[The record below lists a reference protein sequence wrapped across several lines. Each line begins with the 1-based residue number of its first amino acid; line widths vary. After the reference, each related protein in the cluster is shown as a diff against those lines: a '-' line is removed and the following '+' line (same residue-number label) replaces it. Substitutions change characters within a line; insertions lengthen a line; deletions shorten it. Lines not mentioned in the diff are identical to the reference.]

1 MTTVGAWRAE
11 VSDSFRP
18 ISGSFRQASRPR
30 LCYLHGMSQQ
40 QRLLIGLLCGLVAG
54 AFWGGVF
61 LAPKLLH
68 AFTPL
73 QMTAGRYL
81 CYGLASAVLLGPSAR
96 RVLAR
101 LTWADWRDLAGLSL
115 LGNIAYYVC
124 LAVSVQIAG
133 VAPASLIIGLLP
145 VTITLVG
152 AKPGEG
158 VALRRLVAPLLLVGA
173 GVVCINIAAFQ
184 SATNISVARLSL
196 GLLAA
201 AGALVLWTVYAVWN
215 ARRLAATPRFN
226 SHEWSLLTGVVT
238 GLLSLLLVIPAFLGG
253 ASHIPNAWLLFWGVS
268 LAVAL
273 GASVIGNGLWNA
285 ASRLLPLSLSGQL
298 IVFETLFALLY
309 GFLHEARWPQP
320 LEAAA
325 IVLMLAGVLWS
336 VHLHRP
342 DTEAHPAE

>member
-1 MTTVGAWRAE
+1 MN
-11 VSDSFRP
+11 
-18 ISGSFRQASRPR
+18 
-30 LCYLHGMSQQ
+30 QQ
-40 QRLLIGLLCGLVAG
+40 RRLLIGLLCGLVAG

-73 QMTAGRYL
+73 QMTAGRYV
-81 CYGLASAVLLGPSAR
+81 CYGLASAALLAPSAR
-96 RVLAR
+96 KVLAR

-115 LGNIAYYVC
+115 LGNIVYYVG

-158 VALRRLVAPLLLVGA
+158 VPLRRLAAPLLLVAA
-173 GVVCINIAAFQ
+173 GVLCINIAAFQ
-184 SATNISVARLSL
+184 TATDVSVGRLSL
-196 GLLAA
+196 GLMAA
-201 AGALVLWTVYAVWN
+201 AGALVVWTVFAVWN

-238 GLLSLLLVIPAFLGG
+238 GLLSLLLVIPAFFLGG
-253 ASHIPNAWLLFWGVS
+253 VEHAQAGWMLFWGVS

-309 GFLHEARWPQP
+309 GFLHEGRWPLP
-320 LEAAA
+320 LETAA

-336 VHLHRP
+336 VQLHRP
-342 DTEAHPAE
+342 DSEPSH

>member
-1 MTTVGAWRAE
+1 MN
-11 VSDSFRP
+11 
-18 ISGSFRQASRPR
+18 
-30 LCYLHGMSQQ
+30 QQ
-40 QRLLIGLLCGLVAG
+40 QRLLIGLLCGLIAG

-73 QMTAGRYL
+73 QMTAGRYV
-81 CYGLASAVLLGPSAR
+81 CYGLASAALLGPSAR

-101 LTWADWRDLAGLSL
+101 LTLADWRDLAGLSL
-115 LGNIAYYVC
+115 LGNIVYYVG
-124 LAVSVQIAG
+124 LAISVQIAG

-152 AKPGEG
+152 AQKSGKGPGEG
-158 VALRRLVAPLLLVGA
+158 VPLRRLAAPLLLVLA
-173 GVVCINIAAFQ
+173 GVLCINIAAFQ
-184 SATNISVARLSL
+184 TATDVSAARLSL

-201 AGALVLWTVYAVWN
+201 AGALAVWTVFAVWN

-238 GLLSLLLVIPAFLGG
+238 GLLSLLLVIPAFFLGG
-253 ASHIPNAWLLFWGVS
+253 AEHVPDAWMLFWGVS

-309 GFLHEARWPQP
+309 GFLHEARWPLP
-320 LEAAA
+320 LETAA

-342 DTEAHPAE
+342 DAEAH

>member
-1 MTTVGAWRAE
+1 MDHR
-11 VSDSFRP
+11 R
-18 ISGSFRQASRPR
+18 
-30 LCYLHGMSQQ
+30 
-40 QRLLIGLLCGLVAG
+40 RLLIGLLCGLVAG

-61 LAPKLLH
+61 LAPKLLA

-73 QMTAGRYL
+73 QMTAGRYV
-81 CYGLASAVLLGPSAR
+81 CYGLASAVLLAPAGR
-96 RVLAR
+96 GVMAR
-101 LTWADWRDLAGLSL
+101 LTLADWRDLAGLSL
-115 LGNIAYYVC
+115 LGNIVYYVC

-158 VALRRLVAPLLLVGA
+158 VALRRLAAPLLLVAA
-173 GVVCINIAAFQ
+173 GVVCINVAAFQ
-184 SATNISVARLSL
+184 TAGDVGVGRLVL

-201 AGALVLWTVYAVWN
+201 AGALAVWTVYAVWN

-253 ASHIPNAWLLFWGVS
+253 ASHAATGWALFWGVS

-309 GFLHEARWPQP
+309 GFLHDARWPLP
-320 LEAAA
+320 LEIAA
-325 IVLMLAGVLWS
+325 IVLMLTGVLWS

-342 DTEAHPAE
+342 DESGAH

>member
-1 MTTVGAWRAE
+1 MK
-11 VSDSFRP
+11 
-18 ISGSFRQASRPR
+18 
-30 LCYLHGMSQQ
+30 HQ
-40 QRLLIGLLCGLVAG
+40 QRLLIGLLCGLIAG

-61 LAPKLLH
+61 LAPKLLD

-73 QMTAGRYL
+73 QMTAGRYV
-81 CYGLASAVLLGPSAR
+81 CYGLASAALLAPSAR
-96 RVLAR
+96 KVLVR
-101 LTWADWRDLAGLSL
+101 LTWVDWRDLAGLSL
-115 LGNIAYYVC
+115 LGNIVYYVG

-158 VALRRLVAPLLLVGA
+158 VPLRRLATPLLLVGA
-173 GVVCINIAAFQ
+173 GVLCINIAAFQ
-184 SATNISVARLSL
+184 TATNVSVARLSL

-201 AGALVLWTVYAVWN
+201 AGALVVWTVYAVWN

-238 GLLSLLLVIPAFLGG
+238 GLLSLLLVIPAFFLG
-253 ASHIPNAWLLFWGVS
+253 AAVHVPAAWMLFWGVS

-309 GFLHEARWPQP
+309 GFLHEGRWPLP

-342 DTEAHPAE
+342 EAEAHPA

>member
-1 MTTVGAWRAE
+1 MDQR
-11 VSDSFRP
+11 
-18 ISGSFRQASRPR
+18 
-30 LCYLHGMSQQ
+30 

-61 LAPKLLH
+61 LAPKLLA

-81 CYGLASAVLLGPSAR
+81 CYGLASAVLLAPVAR
-96 RVLAR
+96 GVLAR
-101 LTWADWRDLAGLSL
+101 LTLADWRDLAGLSL
-115 LGNIAYYVC
+115 LGNIVYYVF
-124 LAVSVQIAG
+124 LAMSVQIAG

-158 VALRRLVAPLLLVGA
+158 VALRRLAAPLLLVGA
-173 GVVCINIAAFQ
+173 GVVCINVAAFQ
-184 SATNISVARLSL
+184 TAGDVGVGRLVL

-201 AGALVLWTVYAVWN
+201 VGALAVWTVYAVWN
-215 ARRLAATPRFN
+215 ARRLAAPDTDKPRFN

-238 GLLSLLLVIPAFLGG
+238 GLLSLLLVVPAFLGG
-253 ASHIPNAWLLFWGVS
+253 APHAPNAWMLFWGVS

-298 IVFETLFALLY
+298 IVFETLFALIY
-309 GFLHEARWPQP
+309 GFLHEARWPLP
-320 LEAAA
+320 LEVAA
-325 IVLMLAGVLWS
+325 IVLMLVGVLWS

-342 DTEAHPAE
+342 DAEAHPAA

>member
-1 MTTVGAWRAE
+1 MT
-11 VSDSFRP
+11 D
-18 ISGSFRQASRPR
+18 PR
-30 LCYLHGMSQQ
+30 
-40 QRLLIGLLCGLVAG
+40 RLTLGLLCGLVAG

-61 LAPKLLH
+61 LAPELLH

-73 QMTAGRYL
+73 QMTAGRYV
-81 CYGLASAVLLGPSAR
+81 CYGLASALLLAPIAR
-96 RVLAR
+96 KVLAR

-115 LGNIAYYVC
+115 LGNIVYYVC
-124 LAVSVQIAG
+124 LAISVQIAG

-158 VALRRLVAPLLLVGA
+158 VALRRLAAPLLLVA
-173 GVVCINIAAFQ
+173 VGVVCINIAAFQ
-184 SATNISVARLSL
+184 TASGVGVGRLVL

-201 AGALVLWTVYAVWN
+201 AGALGLWTVYAVWN
-215 ARRLAATPRFN
+215 ARRLAATPRFT

-238 GLLSLLLVIPAFLGG
+238 GLLSLLLVVPAFWPAFLGG
-253 ASHIPNAWLLFWGVS
+253 APHAPNAWGLFWGVS

-298 IVFETLFALLY
+298 IVFETLFALIY
-309 GFLHEARWPQP
+309 GFLHEARWPLP
-320 LEAAA
+320 LEVAA

-342 DTEAHPAE
+342 TSDAAH

>member
-1 MTTVGAWRAE
+1 
-11 VSDSFRP
+11 
-18 ISGSFRQASRPR
+18 
-30 LCYLHGMSQQ
+30 MSQQ
-40 QRLLIGLLCGLVAG
+40 QRLLLGLLCGLVAG

-61 LAPKLLH
+61 LAPRLLA

-81 CYGLASAVLLGPSAR
+81 CYGLASAVLLAAGAR
-96 RVLAR
+96 KGLAR

-115 LGNIAYYVC
+115 LGNIVYYVG

-152 AKPGEG
+152 AKRGEG
-158 VALRRLVAPLLLVGA
+158 VALRRLAAPLLLVAA

-184 SATNISVARLSL
+184 AATTISAARLSL

-201 AGALVLWTVYAVWN
+201 VGALAVWTVFAVWN
-215 ARRLAATPRFN
+215 ARRLAATPRFT

-238 GLLSLLLVIPAFLGG
+238 GLLSLLLVIPAFRLDG
-253 ASHIPNAWLLFWGVS
+253 APHAPSAWMLFWGVS

-309 GFLHEARWPQP
+309 GFLHEGRWPQP
-320 LEAAA
+320 LETAA

-342 DTEAHPAE
+342 AAGAHQA

>member
-1 MTTVGAWRAE
+1 MDHR
-11 VSDSFRP
+11 R
-18 ISGSFRQASRPR
+18 
-30 LCYLHGMSQQ
+30 
-40 QRLLIGLLCGLVAG
+40 RLLIGLLCGLVAG

-61 LAPKLLH
+61 LAPKLLA

-73 QMTAGRYL
+73 QMTAGRYV
-81 CYGLASAVLLGPSAR
+81 CYGLASAVLLAPTAR
-96 RVLAR
+96 GVLAR
-101 LTWADWRDLAGLSL
+101 LTLADWRDLAGLSL
-115 LGNIAYYVC
+115 LGNIVYYVC

-158 VALRRLVAPLLLVGA
+158 VAPSRLAAPLLLVAA
-173 GVVCINIAAFQ
+173 GVACINVAAFQ
-184 SATNISVARLSL
+184 TAGDVGVGRLVL

-201 AGALVLWTVYAVWN
+201 AGALAVWTVYAVWN

-238 GLLSLLLVIPAFLGG
+238 GLLSLLLVVPAFLGG
-253 ASHIPNAWLLFWGVS
+253 APHLPAGWALFWGVS

-309 GFLHEARWPQP
+309 GFLHDARWPLP
-320 LEAAA
+320 LEIAA

-342 DTEAHPAE
+342 AAEAHPAV

>member
-1 MTTVGAWRAE
+1 
-11 VSDSFRP
+11 
-18 ISGSFRQASRPR
+18 
-30 LCYLHGMSQQ
+30 MSQQ
-40 QRLLIGLLCGLVAG
+40 QRLAIGLLCGLVAG

-61 LAPKLLH
+61 LAPKLLA

-73 QMTAGRYL
+73 QMTAGRYV
-81 CYGLASAVLLGPSAR
+81 CYGLASAALLAPGAR
-96 RVLAR
+96 KVLAR
-101 LTWADWRDLAGLSL
+101 LTWVDWRDLAGLSL
-115 LGNIAYYVC
+115 LGNIVYYVG

-152 AKPGEG
+152 ARKGEG
-158 VALRRLVAPLLLVGA
+158 VPLRRLATPLLLVAA
-173 GVVCINIAAFQ
+173 GVLCINIAAFQ
-184 SATNISVARLSL
+184 TVTDVSAARLSL

-201 AGALVLWTVYAVWN
+201 AGALVVWTVYAVWN

-238 GLLSLLLVIPAFLGG
+238 GLLSLLLVIPAFFLG
-253 ASHIPNAWLLFWGVS
+253 AAVQVPAAWMLFWGVS

-309 GFLHEARWPQP
+309 GFLHEGRWPLP
-320 LEAAA
+320 LEGAA

-342 DTEAHPAE
+342 SADVHPAE

>member
-1 MTTVGAWRAE
+1 
-11 VSDSFRP
+11 
-18 ISGSFRQASRPR
+18 
-30 LCYLHGMSQQ
+30 MSQQ

-81 CYGLASAVLLGPSAR
+81 CYGLVSAALLIPTARGVLG
-96 RVLAR
+96 R
-101 LTWADWRDLAGLSL
+101 LTLADWRDLAGLSL
-115 LGNIAYYVC
+115 LGNIVYYVC
-124 LAVSVQIAG
+124 LAISVQIAG

-158 VALRRLVAPLLLVGA
+158 VPVRRLAAPLLLVGA
-173 GVVCINIAAFQ
+173 GVACINVAAFQ
-184 SATNISVARLSL
+184 TAAGVGVGRLVL

-201 AGALVLWTVYAVWN
+201 VGALATWTVYAVWN
-215 ARRLAATPRFN
+215 ARRLAAHDPNRARFN

-253 ASHIPNAWLLFWGVS
+253 RAHVPGAWMLFWGVS

-309 GFLHEARWPQP
+309 GFLHDARWPLP

-342 DTEAHPAE
+342 DERSAH

>member
-1 MTTVGAWRAE
+1 MN
-11 VSDSFRP
+11 
-18 ISGSFRQASRPR
+18 
-30 LCYLHGMSQQ
+30 HQ

-73 QMTAGRYL
+73 QMTAARYL
-81 CYGLASAVLLGPSAR
+81 CYGLASAALLAPVAR
-96 RVLAR
+96 KVLAR

-115 LGNIAYYVC
+115 LGNIVYYVG

-158 VALRRLVAPLLLVGA
+158 VPLRRLAVPLLLVLA

-184 SATNISVARLSL
+184 TATGVSVARLSL

-201 AGALVLWTVYAVWN
+201 AGALVVWTAYAVWN

-238 GLLSLLLVIPAFLGG
+238 GLLSLLLVIPAFFLGG
-253 ASHIPNAWLLFWGVS
+253 GEHAGGAWMLFWGVS

-309 GFLHEARWPQP
+309 GFLHEARWPLP

-342 DTEAHPAE
+342 DAEAH

>member
-1 MTTVGAWRAE
+1 MA
-11 VSDSFRP
+11 
-18 ISGSFRQASRPR
+18 PR
-30 LCYLHGMSQQ
+30 
-40 QRLLIGLLCGLVAG
+40 QRLVIGLLCGLVAG

-61 LAPKLLH
+61 LAPKLLD

-81 CYGLASAVLLGPSAR
+81 CYGLASAVLLAPTAR
-96 RVLAR
+96 AVLGR
-101 LTWADWRDLAGLSL
+101 LTPADWRDLAGLSL
-115 LGNIAYYVC
+115 LGNIVYYVG

-152 AKPGEG
+152 ARPGEG
-158 VALRRLVAPLLLVGA
+158 VPLRHLAAPLALVGA

-184 SATNISVARLSL
+184 TVTDVSVPRLVF

-201 AGALVLWTVYAVWN
+201 VGALAVWTIYAVWN

-238 GLLSLLLVIPAFLGG
+238 GLLSLLLVVPAFLGG
-253 ASHIPNAWLLFWGVS
+253 APHMAADWSLFWGVC

-298 IVFETLFALLY
+298 IVFETLFALIY
-309 GFLHEARWPQP
+309 GFLHEGRWPHP
-320 LEAAA
+320 LESAA

-342 DTEAHPAE
+342 EPAAQPPA

>member
-1 MTTVGAWRAE
+1 
-11 VSDSFRP
+11 
-18 ISGSFRQASRPR
+18 
-30 LCYLHGMSQQ
+30 MSQQ
-40 QRLLIGLLCGLVAG
+40 QRLAIGLLCGLVAG

-61 LAPKLLH
+61 LAPKLLA

-81 CYGLASAVLLGPSAR
+81 CYGLASAALLAPVAR
-96 RVLAR
+96 GVLAR
-101 LTWADWRDLAGLSL
+101 LTRADWRDLAGLSL
-115 LGNIAYYVC
+115 LGNIVYYVC

-158 VALRRLVAPLLLVGA
+158 VALRKLAAPLLLVAA
-173 GVVCINIAAFQ
+173 GVLCINVAAFQ
-184 SATNISVARLSL
+184 TAGGVGVGRLVM

-201 AGALVLWTVYAVWN
+201 VGALAVWTVYAVWN

-238 GLLSLLLVIPAFLGG
+238 GLLSLLLVVPAFLGG
-253 ASHIPNAWLLFWGVS
+253 APHVASGWTLFWGVS

-298 IVFETLFALLY
+298 IVFETLFALIY
-309 GFLHEARWPQP
+309 GFLHEARWPLP
-320 LEAAA
+320 LEVAA

-342 DTEAHPAE
+342 PAVVAP

>member
-1 MTTVGAWRAE
+1 MNQ
-11 VSDSFRP
+11 S
-18 ISGSFRQASRPR
+18 
-30 LCYLHGMSQQ
+30 
-40 QRLLIGLLCGLVAG
+40 QRLAIGLLCGLVAG

-61 LAPKLLH
+61 LAPKLLA

-81 CYGLASAVLLGPSAR
+81 CYGLASAALLVPGAR
-96 RVLAR
+96 GVLAR
-101 LTWADWRDLAGLSL
+101 LTLADWRDLAGLSL
-115 LGNIAYYVC
+115 LGNIVYYVG

-152 AKPGEG
+152 ARPGEG
-158 VALRRLVAPLLLVGA
+158 VALRKLAAPLALVGA

-184 SATNISVARLSL
+184 TARDVSVGRLVL

-201 AGALVLWTVYAVWN
+201 VGALAVWTVYAVWN

-238 GLLSLLLVIPAFLGG
+238 GLLSLLLVVPAFWPAFLGG
-253 ASHIPNAWLLFWGVS
+253 ASHASADWAFFWGVS

-273 GASVIGNGLWNA
+273 GASVIGNGLWNT

-298 IVFETLFALLY
+298 IVFETLFALVY
-309 GFLHEARWPQP
+309 GFLHEGRWPHP

-342 DTEAHPAE
+342 SAEAPPAQ

>member
-1 MTTVGAWRAE
+1 MT
-11 VSDSFRP
+11 
-18 ISGSFRQASRPR
+18 
-30 LCYLHGMSQQ
+30 HQ
-40 QRLLIGLLCGLVAG
+40 QRLLIGLTCGLVAG

-61 LAPKLLH
+61 LAPELLA

-73 QMTAGRYL
+73 QMTAGRYV
-81 CYGLASAVLLGPSAR
+81 CYGLASALLLVPSAR
-96 RVLAR
+96 RVLAK

-115 LGNIAYYVC
+115 LGNIVYYVC

-158 VALRRLVAPLLLVGA
+158 VALRKLAAPLLLVAA
-173 GVVCINIAAFQ
+173 GVVCINVAAFQ
-184 SATNISVARLSL
+184 TATDVSVGRLSL

-201 AGALVLWTVYAVWN
+201 AGALAVWTVYAVWN
-215 ARRLAATPRFN
+215 ARRLAATPRFTG
-226 SHEWSLLTGVVT
+226 HEWSLLTGVVT
-238 GLLSLLLVIPAFLGG
+238 GLLSLLLIVPAFALPG
-253 ASHIPNAWLLFWGVS
+253 ASHQQGAWMLFWGVS

-273 GASVIGNGLWNA
+273 GASVIGNGLWNT

-309 GFLHEARWPQP
+309 GFLHEGRWPLP

-336 VHLHRP
+336 VHLHRLSNDGGGHTLAP
-342 DTEAHPAE
+342 

>member
-1 MTTVGAWRAE
+1 MT
-11 VSDSFRP
+11 
-18 ISGSFRQASRPR
+18 
-30 LCYLHGMSQQ
+30 HQ

-61 LAPKLLH
+61 LAPELLH

-81 CYGLASAVLLGPSAR
+81 CYGLASAVLLAPSMGK
-96 RVLAR
+96 VLGR
-101 LTWADWRDLAGLSL
+101 LTLADWRDLAGLSL
-115 LGNIAYYVC
+115 LGNIVYYVG

-158 VALRRLVAPLLLVGA
+158 VPLRKLAAPLLLVAA
-173 GVVCINIAAFQ
+173 GVVCINLAAFQ
-184 SATNISVARLSL
+184 TAGGVSPGRLSL

-201 AGALVLWTVYAVWN
+201 AGALAVWTVYAVWN
-215 ARRLAATPRFN
+215 ARRLAATPRFT

-238 GLLSLLLVIPAFLGG
+238 GLLSLLLVVPAFAHGKAHAQG
-253 ASHIPNAWLLFWGVS
+253 DWMLFGGVS

-309 GFLHEARWPQP
+309 GFLHEGRWPHP
-320 LEAAA
+320 LETAA

-342 DTEAHPAE
+342 SAEAHPAA

>member
-1 MTTVGAWRAE
+1 MT
-11 VSDSFRP
+11 
-18 ISGSFRQASRPR
+18 
-30 LCYLHGMSQQ
+30 QQ
-40 QRLLIGLLCGLVAG
+40 QRLLIGLTCGLVAG

-61 LAPKLLH
+61 LAPELLH

-81 CYGLASAVLLGPSAR
+81 CYGLASAVLLAPSAR
-96 RVLAR
+96 KVLGK

-115 LGNIAYYVC
+115 LGNIVYYVG

-158 VALRRLVAPLLLVGA
+158 VALRRLAAPLLLVAA

-184 SATNISVARLSL
+184 AATGVSAGRLSL

-201 AGALVLWTVYAVWN
+201 AGALAVWTAYAVWN
-215 ARRLAATPRFN
+215 ARRLAATPRFT

-238 GLLSLLLVIPAFLGG
+238 GLLSLLLVIPAFFLDG
-253 ASHIPNAWLLFWGVS
+253 AEHARSAWVLFWGVS

-309 GFLHEARWPQP
+309 GFLHEGRWPHP

-325 IVLMLAGVLWS
+325 IVLMLVGVLWS

-342 DTEAHPAE
+342 SAEAHPAE